1 MILEDKQLLY
11 SLLKDNLLFIKEGS
25 HKRTWEYYYEQYHK
39 AFCVLLEVAKQ
50 KKYKTNYKFMPFLFI
65 MRHSLELYLKG
76 QIANIPNK
84 AVPTSHNIS
93 DLYNEANIND
103 GKFLESFAC
112 LQCNSDGACWRYL
125 FNRQEDR
132 YFDKGE
138 RIDAFDACNYY
149 YCLFLDNDNSLTKD
163 GIDKML
169 HWELTFHTV
178 ECDTLGHIGTQY
190 DFAIRDLLLAIKD
203 KLLSI
208 NDVYV
213 PMLFLLRHCLEIKLK
228 AIIIELGNVVKEDDL
243 KKIYCTHSV
252 KSLFDILSSYI
263 DAAIELMDDSK
274 LRKQSEDLRNVTKRY
289 TNLITSL
296 DANSF
301 LFRFPKDRNGENSN
315 FVPKS
320 NCISEILKLYW
331 ESDPFLC
338 FAVPVLS
345 EAGVL
350 NIVNDKEREYYE

>member
-11 SLLKDNLLFIKEGS
+11 SLLEDNLLFIKEGN

-39 AFCVLLEVAKQ
+39 AFCALLEVAKQ

-76 QIANIPNK
+76 QIANISNK
-84 AVPTSHNIS
+84 AVPPSHNIS
-93 DLYNEANIND
+93 DLYNMANIND

-112 LQCNSDGACWRYL
+112 LQCDSDGACWRYL
-125 FNRQEDR
+125 FDIDGNR

-138 RIDAFDACNYY
+138 RIEAFDACNY

-169 HWELTFHTV
+169 QWELTFHIG
-178 ECDTLGHIGTQY
+178 ECSYLGVLGTQY
-190 DFAIRDLLLAIKD
+190 DSTIIDLLHAIKD

-213 PMLFLLRHCLEIKLK
+213 PMLFLIRHCLEIKFK
-228 AIIIELGNVVKEDDL
+228 AAIIELGDVVKKNDL
-243 KKIYCTHSV
+243 KKIYNTHSV
-252 KSLFDILSSYI
+252 RLLCDMLSSYI

-274 LRKQSEDLRNVTKRY
+274 LKKQSEDLRSVTKRY

-301 LFRFPKDRNGENSN
+301 LFRFPKDRNGKNSN

-331 ESDPFLC
+331 ESDLFLC
-338 FAVPVLS
+338 FAVPVLY

-350 NIVNDKEREYYE
+350 NIGNDKEREYYE